1 MIRMTAIELGKRIA
15 DMRNAK
21 NMTQAELAEKLSVT
35 TQAISKWETGAGFPD
50 IQIIPQLADIFDTT
64 ADYLLGCEKKQ
75 KILVY
80 NVCSR
85 EVGND
90 RCNYDIQLN
99 DKYLNEGWK
108 IVRSHM
114 SSDSEQT
121 YMMVVLER

>member
-1 MIRMTAIELGKRIA
+1 MTAIELGKRIA

-21 NMTQAELAEKLSVT
+21 KMTQAELAEKLSVT
-35 TQAISKWETGAGFPD
+35 THAISKWETGAGFPD

-75 KILVY
+75 KVLVY
-80 NVCSR
+80 NVCTSS
-85 EVGND
+85 GGYNKKL
-90 RCNYDIQLN
+90 YDAEIN
-99 DKYLNEGWK
+99 DKYLATGWK
-108 IVRSHM
+108 VIQTQM

>member
-1 MIRMTAIELGKRIA
+1 MTAIELGKRIA

-21 NMTQAELAEKLSVT
+21 KMTQAELAEKLSVT

-75 KILVY
+75 KVLVY
-80 NVCSR
+80 NVCTSS
-85 EVGND
+85 GGYNKKL
-90 RCNYDIQLN
+90 YDAEIN
-99 DKYLNEGWK
+99 DKYLATGWK
-108 IVRSHM
+108 VIQTQM